1 MIVDVSIVHLF
12 TDSLAGKD
20 KKKRRITMLL
30 PDSVGFIGRFEVD
43 GNDGR
48 SIDDIA
54 DSSIE
59 SAARHTAVLDIS
71 QLGDL
76 NLMQLLF

>member
-1 MIVDVSIVHLF
+1 
-12 TDSLAGKD
+12 
-20 KKKRRITMLL
+20 MLL

-43 GNDGR
+43 GNDSR

>member
-1 MIVDVSIVHLF
+1 
-12 TDSLAGKD
+12 
-20 KKKRRITMLL
+20 MLL
-30 PDSVGFIGRFEVD
+30 PASVGFIGRCEVE
-43 GNDGR
+43 GIAGR

-59 SAARHTAVLDIS
+59 SAARHTAVFAIS